1 MIDKE
6 RLAKEYV
13 WVHENTTTMS
23 GRTTVNNKDRIKEVI
38 DRVNPVNVL
47 DFGCGKGWQYTRQN
61 MHEYWGIEKPVLYDP
76 YVAKYN
82 KLAGYRNRYFDLV
95 LCVDVMEHIQED
107 KVDEVLEDLFNSGRH
122 IFLTIT
128 CYPAT
133 QILPNGKNAHY
144 TVKEPSWWNEK
155 LAKYD
160 GKYTVRFQEKA
171 ERSKMVRNPDPGEKD
186 GKNS

>member
-23 GRTTVNNKDRIKEVI
+23 GRTTVKNKHIIKEVI

-61 MHEYWGIEKPVLYDP
+61 VHEYWGIPMPTLYDP

-82 KLAGYRNRYFDLV
+82 KMAGYRSKYFDMV
-95 LCVDVMEHIQED
+95 LCVDVMEHI
-107 KVDEVLEDLFNSGRH
+107 
-122 IFLTIT
+122 
-128 CYPAT
+128 
-133 QILPNGKNAHY
+133 LPNEVDNVLHSVFFLGNFVYFHIDTKPAIKTFSCGTNFH
-144 TVKEPSWWNEK
+144 TSLHDEDWWINKLNEYGTNWH
-155 LAKYD
+155 AD
-160 GKYTVRFQEKA
+160 FE
-171 ERSKMVRNPDPGEKD
+171 
-186 GKNS
+186 

>member
-82 KLAGYRNRYFDLV
+82 KLSGYRNRYFDLV
-95 LCVDVMEHIQED
+95 LCVDVMEHI
-107 KVDEVLEDLFNSGRH
+107 
-122 IFLTIT
+122 
-128 CYPAT
+128 
-133 QILPNGKNAHY
+133 LPNEVDNILHSLFFLGNFVYFHIDTKPAIKTFSCGTNFHISLHD
-144 TVKEPSWWNEK
+144 EDWWINKLNEYGTNWH
-155 LAKYD
+155 AD
-160 GKYTVRFQEKA
+160 F
-171 ERSKMVRNPDPGEKD
+171 D
-186 GKNS
+186 

>member
-23 GRTTVNNKDRIKEVI
+23 GRTTVNNKDRIKEDI

-95 LCVDVMEHIQED
+95 LCVDVMEHI
-107 KVDEVLEDLFNSGRH
+107 
-122 IFLTIT
+122 
-128 CYPAT
+128 
-133 QILPNGKNAHY
+133 LPNEVDNILHSLFFLGNYVYFHIDTKPAIKTFSCGTNFHISLHD
-144 TVKEPSWWNEK
+144 EDWWINKLNEYGTNWH
-155 LAKYD
+155 AD
-160 GKYTVRFQEKA
+160 F
-171 ERSKMVRNPDPGEKD
+171 D
-186 GKNS
+186 

>member
-95 LCVDVMEHIQED
+95 LCVDVMEHI
-107 KVDEVLEDLFNSGRH
+107 
-122 IFLTIT
+122 
-128 CYPAT
+128 
-133 QILPNGKNAHY
+133 LPNEVDNILHSLFFLGNFVYFHIDTKPAIKTFSCGTNFHISLHD
-144 TVKEPSWWNEK
+144 EDWWINKLNEYGTNWH
-155 LAKYD
+155 AD
-160 GKYTVRFQEKA
+160 F
-171 ERSKMVRNPDPGEKD
+171 D
-186 GKNS
+186 

>member
-95 LCVDVMEHIQED
+95 LCVDVMEHI
-107 KVDEVLEDLFNSGRH
+107 
-122 IFLTIT
+122 
-128 CYPAT
+128 
-133 QILPNGKNAHY
+133 LPNEVDNILHSLFFLGNYVYFHIDTKPAIKTFSCGTNFHISLHD
-144 TVKEPSWWNEK
+144 EDWWINKLNEYGTNWH
-155 LAKYD
+155 AD
-160 GKYTVRFQEKA
+160 F
-171 ERSKMVRNPDPGEKD
+171 D
-186 GKNS
+186 